1 MTAEVGT
8 ALYLQV
14 EQALKDF
21 QKGVTRL
28 KSQQVE
34 TEALLTKGNEALD
47 NLVLQVARTE
57 KIQAE
62 VESDLRLLEKFRLA
76 QAEENA
82 QFFSQVTTELS
93 RQSQSV
99 GKALD
104 NLKTDISVRRQELL
118 GLVGELRKQIDQR
131 LQALAAELDGLKGQ
145 TYALKGLEGKIQ
157 LLEAYANR
165 QRALERKLKF
175 LGWGFVVLLALFLAA
190 MLL

>member
-1 MTAEVGT
+1 MTAEEGT

-28 KSQQVE
+28 KNQQVE

-47 NLVLQVARTE
+47 NLVLQVVQAE
-57 KIQAE
+57 KIQAD

-82 QFFSQVTTELS
+82 QFSSQVKAELS
-93 RQSQSV
+93 RQSQSA

-104 NLKTDISVRRQELL
+104 DLKTEISLRRRELL
-118 GLVGELRKQIDQR
+118 GLVEDLGKNVQGRLHTLDTEVKVLKNQTASLKELE
-131 LQALAAELDGLKGQ
+131 A
-145 TYALKGLEGKIQ
+145 KIQ
-157 LLEAYANR
+157 LLEAYASK
-165 QRALERKLKF
+165 QRALERNQRLLF
-175 LGWGFVVLLALFLAA
+175 LCFAALLALVLVILFL
-190 MLL
+190 

>member
-131 LQALAAELDGLKGQ
+131 LQALAAELDGHKGQ
-145 TYALKGLEGKIQ
+145 TSALKGLEVKIQ

-175 LGWGFVVLLALFLAA
+175 LGWGFVALLALFLAA

>member
-1 MTAEVGT
+1 MTAEEGT

-28 KSQQVE
+28 KNQQVE

-47 NLVLQVARTE
+47 NLVLQVVQAE
-57 KIQAE
+57 KIQAD

-82 QFFSQVTTELS
+82 QFSSQVKAELS
-93 RQSQSV
+93 RQSQSA

-104 NLKTDISVRRQELL
+104 DLKTEISLRRRELL
-118 GLVGELRKQIDQR
+118 GLVEDLGKNVQGRLHTLDTEVKVLKNQTASLKELE
-131 LQALAAELDGLKGQ
+131 A
-145 TYALKGLEGKIQ
+145 KIQ
-157 LLEAYANR
+157 LLEAYASK
-165 QRALERKLKF
+165 QRALERNQKLLF
-175 LGWGFVVLLALFLAA
+175 LCFAALLALVLVILFL
-190 MLL
+190 

>member
-82 QFFSQVTTELS
+82 QCF
-93 RQSQSV
+93 
-99 GKALD
+99 
-104 NLKTDISVRRQELL
+104 
-118 GLVGELRKQIDQR
+118 
-131 LQALAAELDGLKGQ
+131 
-145 TYALKGLEGKIQ
+145 
-157 LLEAYANR
+157 
-165 QRALERKLKF
+165 
-175 LGWGFVVLLALFLAA
+175 
-190 MLL
+190 

>member
-1 MTAEVGT
+1 M
-8 ALYLQV
+8 
-14 EQALKDF
+14 
-21 QKGVTRL
+21 TRL

>member
-118 GLVGELRKQIDQR
+118 GLVGELRKQIEQR

-145 TYALKGLEGKIQ
+145 TSALKGLEVKIQ
-157 LLEAYANR
+157 SLEAYANR

>member
-145 TYALKGLEGKIQ
+145 TSALKGLEGKIQ

>member
-131 LQALAAELDGLKGQ
+131 LQALTAELDGLKGQ
-145 TYALKGLEGKIQ
+145 TSALKGLEVKIQ

>member
-145 TYALKGLEGKIQ
+145 TSALKGLEVKIQ

>member
-118 GLVGELRKQIDQR
+118 GLVGELRKQIEQR

-145 TYALKGLEGKIQ
+145 TSALKGLEVKIQ

>member
-131 LQALAAELDGLKGQ
+131 LQALTAELDGLKGQ
-145 TYALKGLEGKIQ
+145 TSALKGLEVKIQ
-157 LLEAYANR
+157 SLEAYANR

>member
-1 MTAEVGT
+1 MTAEEGT

-28 KSQQVE
+28 KNQQVE

-47 NLVLQVARTE
+47 NLVLQVVQAE
-57 KIQAE
+57 KIQAD

-82 QFFSQVTTELS
+82 QFSSQVKAELS
-93 RQSQSV
+93 RQSQSA

-104 NLKTDISVRRQELL
+104 DLKTEISLRRRELL
-118 GLVGELRKQIDQR
+118 GLVEDLGKNVQGR
-131 LQALAAELDGLKGQ
+131 LHTLDTEVKVLKNQ
-145 TYALKGLEGKIQ
+145 TAALKELEAKIQ
-157 LLEAYANR
+157 LLEAYASK
-165 QRALERKLKF
+165 QRALERNQKLLF
-175 LGWGFVVLLALFLAA
+175 LCFAALLALVLVILFL
-190 MLL
+190 